1 MDMAASRIIN
11 EGHQLGQ
18 EKKPLESDS
27 EEGPE
32 CAVCL
37 QPCVLPT
44 RLPCRHIFCFL
55 CAKGLALQS
64 RRCAMCRA
72 EIPQDFIDRPEL
84 LLSKEGTEK
93 AEASGGDVQ
102 PEKTYAWFYEGRNG
116 WWQYEGRLCAD
127 LEAAYQRGERTHDAL
142 IAGSI
147 YTLDFNNWVQQR
159 RDDPSRRRRI
169 KRDLATSNHK
179 GELSG
184 LPRVPT
190 SLPPHV
196 PQTAAPR
203 QQPPPPPPP
212 PPPQGGAGG
221 RVGLVGGAPITSS
234 YPWSVPYPSS
244 HYAVPVS
251 SDTASPSSSPD
262 DDADVVAASEMLPP
276 GLGLREVASRAGAG
290 LTRAFMALTTSEP
303 SSQPQPRGFHTAATL
318 RATGANPGTHHS
330 QSESSSDDNEE
341 QYEASSS
348 SEEDEDSTGIII
360 IGGRPYFMI
369 NDQPIAVDS
378 DSD

>member
-1 MDMAASRIIN
+1 MAANRIIS

-18 EKKPLESDS
+18 DKKPHESDS

-84 LLSKEGTEK
+84 LLSKEGAEK
-93 AEASGGDVQ
+93 TEASGGDVQ

-179 GELSG
+179 GVAGIRQLASHSGEPSG

-190 SLPPHV
+190 SLPPLV
-196 PQTAAPR
+196 PQSAAPQ

-212 PPPQGGAGG
+212 PPPQRRCRRGCCLRTAAT
-221 RVGLVGGAPITSS
+221 RVGAARGGIQSRRRPHQGVHGIDNIRAIIS
-234 YPWSVPYPSS
+234 
-244 HYAVPVS
+244 A
-251 SDTASPSSSPD
+251 
-262 DDADVVAASEMLPP
+262 AAS
-276 GLGLREVASRAGAG
+276 S
-290 LTRAFMALTTSEP
+290 AFNT
-303 SSQPQPRGFHTAATL
+303 GFHTAAAL
-318 RATGANPGTHHS
+318 RASGADPSTHHS

-348 SEEDEDSTGIII
+348 SEEDEDPTGIII